1 MAEQVSIKI
10 HFNSSADQAA
20 TIDKV
25 PAPKPPFDLRKV
37 FAALIVLALVIFA
50 LLHLMWPAN
59 AEPTAESNAFTNQ
72 QASQVENNSDK
83 AELPALEA
91 STEQPQTEQFE
102 EIAAE
107 SSSIVAT
114 EVQQLQ
120 PSTTEQ
126 AVNEPLAAVKKNTS
140 ETNQAKPETD
150 TAQAKQQTNDLAN
163 TTPST
168 SEQAELASEQISIPA
183 AQANVTVEP
192 IASKVETATNEEAIA
207 AENVDRELT
216 HSSEQTNKASSQVAR
231 AQLSSAISQR
241 EPVDNLTR
249 VELSQ
254 IQQVYLFME
263 LREMQGQSIQ
273 INWYRQQQLQASV
286 ELDIGGPRW
295 RTNASK
301 RFDLNSRGDWQ
312 VAIYNQQQVRI
323 FEQNFTVE

>member
-59 AEPTAESNAFTNQ
+59 AEPTAELNATKSQ
-72 QASQVENNSDK
+72 QISQVENTVDK
-83 AELPALEA
+83 EQLPAIEA
-91 STEQPQTEQFE
+91 STEQSHAEQIE
-102 EIAAE
+102 ELTAE
-107 SSSIVAT
+107 SSPTVAT
-114 EVQQLQ
+114 EEPQLQ
-120 PSTTEQ
+120 LSTTKQ
-126 AVNEPLAAVKKNTS
+126 AVSEPVVAVTKNTS
-140 ETNQAKPETD
+140 KTNQAQPETD
-150 TAQAKQQTNDLAN
+150 TAQAKQQADHLAS
-163 TTPST
+163 TSPST

-183 AQANVTVEP
+183 AQAKVVVEP
-192 IASKVETATNEEAIA
+192 AASKVETATNEEAIA
-207 AENVDRELT
+207 AENVDKKLAHR
-216 HSSEQTNKASSQVAR
+216 SKQTNIASSQVAR

-254 IQQVYLFME
+254 IQQIYLFME

-273 INWYRQQQLQASV
+273 VNWYRQQQLQASV

>member
-20 TIDKV
+20 TINKV

-59 AEPTAESNAFTNQ
+59 AEPTAELNATTSQ
-72 QASQVENNSDK
+72 QASQVENSSDK

-91 STEQPQTEQFE
+91 STKQSHAEQIE
-102 EIAAE
+102 ELTAE
-107 SSSIVAT
+107 SSPIVAT
-114 EVQQLQ
+114 EVQQQQ
-120 PSTTEQ
+120 PSKAKQ
-126 AVNEPLAAVKKNTS
+126 AVSEPLAAATKNTS
-140 ETNQAKPETD
+140 ETNQAQPEPD
-150 TAQAKQQTNDLAN
+150 TAQAKQQADDLAN
-163 TTPST
+163 TSPST
-168 SEQAELASEQISIPA
+168 SEQAELASEQTSTPA
-183 AQANVTVEP
+183 AQANVIVEP
-192 IASKVETATNEEAIA
+192 IASKVETATNEETIA
-207 AENVDRELT
+207 AENVDKQLA
-216 HSSEQTNKASSQVAR
+216 HSSEQTNKASSEVAR

-263 LREMQGQSIQ
+263 LSEMQGQNIQ
-273 INWYRQQQLQASV
+273 VNWYRQQQLKASV
-286 ELDIGGPRW
+286 DLNIGGPRW

>member
-59 AEPTAESNAFTNQ
+59 AEPTAELNATTNQ

-91 STEQPQTEQFE
+91 STEQSHVEQFE
-102 EIAAE
+102 ELTAE
-107 SSSIVAT
+107 GSPVAAT
-114 EVQQLQ
+114 EEQQLQ
-120 PSTTEQ
+120 PSKAEQ
-126 AVNEPLAAVKKNTS
+126 AVNEPVAAVTNNTP
-140 ETNQAKPETD
+140 ETTQAQPETD
-150 TAQAKQQTNDLAN
+150 TAQAKQQADDLSN

-168 SEQAELASEQISIPA
+168 SEKAELASEQISTPV
-183 AQANVTVEP
+183 AQANVVVEP
-192 IASKVETATNEEAIA
+192 AASKVETATNEEAIA
-207 AENVDRELT
+207 AENVDRELA

-273 INWYRQQQLQASV
+273 VNWYRQQQLQASV
-286 ELDIGGPRW
+286 DLGIGGPRW